1 MDHICTSEKISF
13 WAGSNHHRDITR
25 AESMH
30 DGQYATR
37 CSMSKKRQRRDFTD
51 EFKNDAVK
59 LVIEQGYSC
68 SEVGRRLGVNHTN
81 ISRWV
86 RMHRDQLENRS
97 ESGSVKDMEAEVK
110 RLRKENKRLLME
122 REILKKAA
130 AFFANES
137 K

>member
-1 MDHICTSEKISF
+1 MNK
-13 WAGSNHHRDITR
+13 N
-25 AESMH
+25 
-30 DGQYATR
+30 Q
-37 CSMSKKRQRRDFTD
+37 QRRDFTD
-51 EFKNDAVK
+51 EFKHDAVK

-86 RMHRDQLENRS
+86 RQHRQQLENPNQHP
-97 ESGSVKDMEAEVK
+97 GSLRDLEAENK

-137 K
+137 N